1 MNKYYFNQFLKQNN
15 NTINIFVIFIFYLSI
30 QYARK
35 FLPIAQETH
44 FIATQI
50 ISYID
55 KIDNGTFIY
64 TFLRTPAYEYIVDI
78 IFNNQ
83 FLFALF
89 SYLLP
94 FIICLSIYFFV
105 IKITNNSIYSFYTT
119 LLFVTVPVL
128 VKILN
133 LVGID
138 DAYSKITF
146 LYPRIDIWYRT
157 FSVRQLH
164 GIIFILSLIF
174 LYKEKNIIFI
184 VLTFIN
190 LFIHPNSGLITLS
203 IFIIYFFIRSFY
215 ERKNLKFLFILLSI
229 TFIFSINKLLFLSS
243 NINWI
248 SELNSSDWYL
258 NLIRD
263 EGDDFSIIYRL
274 QNDTLIFVTIF
285 IIYFFC
291 IWMLVKKKYFNISSL
306 VLIIS
311 IISIYLIFFLIEIMI
326 FYFKQYYLAHIFL
339 PLQPGWKTLGYTIFP
354 ISILLYFISKNYLNF
369 EKFYLPTIVVIL
381 IASIFCVFF
390 GNNKSLE
397 ETKFYFTN
405 LKKNN
410 VSYYDY
416 LKLRYWQVDI
426 ARKVYNINN
435 NKILKFV
442 DFNNVFEK
450 RNDEIKLSKNHKLFS
465 EKFEKKFNSFEC
477 INELNSFNK
486 LLPDHTGIIIP
497 PYFLHFR
504 DLFSK
509 KDIFFQEHHDGNLSM
524 GNLRVFSFYNQRMVE
539 LLSTDYINLPPK
551 TSGYQATY
559 MRNIFLN
566 LTDNDFILIQN
577 KYENYKYLITENIF
591 QSKSLKNIQNGNC
604 FNLYKINE

>member
-1 MNKYYFNQFLKQNN
+1 
-15 NTINIFVIFIFYLSI
+15 
-30 QYARK
+30 
-35 FLPIAQETH
+35 
-44 FIATQI
+44 
-50 ISYID
+50 
-55 KIDNGTFIY
+55 
-64 TFLRTPAYEYIVDI
+64 
-78 IFNNQ
+78 
-83 FLFALF
+83 LFAF
-89 SYLLP
+89 ISYLLP
-94 FIICLSIYFFV
+94 FIICLTIYFFF
-105 IKITNNSIYSFYTT
+105 IKITNNSIYSFYAT
-119 LLFVTVPVL
+119 LLFVTVPIL

-133 LVGID
+133 SVGVD

-184 VLTFIN
+184 ILTSLN
-190 LFIHPNSGLITLS
+190 LFIHPNSGLITLA
-203 IFIIYFFIRSFY
+203 IFVIYFSIKLFY
-215 ERKNLKFLFILLSI
+215 ERKNLKFLLILLSI

-263 EGDDFSIIYRL
+263 EVDDFSIIYRL
-274 QNDTLIFVTIF
+274 QNDTLIFFTIF
-285 IIYFFC
+285 VIYFFC
-291 IWMLVKKKYFNISSL
+291 IWMLIKKKYFNNPSL

-311 IISIYLIFFLIEIMI
+311 IISIYLIFFLIEIII
-326 FYFKQYYLAHIFL
+326 FYFKQYYLAHVFL
-339 PLQPGWKTLGYTIFP
+339 PLQPGWKTLGYIIFP
-354 ISILLYFISKNYLNF
+354 MLILIYFISKNFLNYK
-369 EKFYLPTIVVIL
+369 KFYFPTLIIIL
-381 IASIFCVFF
+381 IASLFCVYF
-390 GNNKSLE
+390 GNIKSLE

-405 LKKNN
+405 LKKSKI
-410 VSYYDY
+410 SYYDY

-426 ARKVYNINN
+426 ARKVYNIDN

-450 RNDEIKLSKNHKLFS
+450 RNDEIKLGKNHKLFS

-477 INELNSFNK
+477 INELDSFNK
-486 LLPDHTGIIIP
+486 LVPDHTGIIIP
-497 PYFLHFR
+497 PYFINFR
-504 DLFSK
+504 DFFSK

-524 GNLRVFSFYNQRMVE
+524 GNLKVFSFYNQRMVE

-551 TSGYQATY
+551 TSGYQATF

-566 LTDNDFILIQN
+566 LKDNDFILIQN
-577 KYENYKYLITENIF
+577 KYENYKYLITENIY
-591 QSKSLKNIQNGNC
+591 QTKSLRNIQNGNC